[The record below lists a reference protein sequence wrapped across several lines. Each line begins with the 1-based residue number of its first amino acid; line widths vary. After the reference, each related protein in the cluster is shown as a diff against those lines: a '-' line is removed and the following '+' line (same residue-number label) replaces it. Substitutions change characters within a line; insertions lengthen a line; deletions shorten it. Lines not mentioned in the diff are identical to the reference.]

1 MKILIIGRAAFDS
14 KSFHMNQNHF
24 SFQLTQKFV
33 VSKLFKL
40 IQNYFSLP
48 DFYETHNMSTEEP
61 AQLPSQSALT
71 SITCSQSLAPD
82 TPAPTESDETDD
94 LMLRLVDH
102 DEAVQIMFIKY
113 FLTSDGKTIT
123 RAFSSLLKTCAIK
136 NSL

>member
-1 MKILIIGRAAFDS
+1 
-14 KSFHMNQNHF
+14 MNQNHF
-24 SFQLTQKFV
+24 SFQLTQKYV
-33 VSKLFKL
+33 VSKLFQL

-102 DEAVQIMFIKY
+102 DDHDDYVHKILMMIMMIMFMKY